1 MATRDNDPFADWS
14 GLVHMPVYSVD
25 RKKLGYLRAIYS
37 DYMIIVRG
45 VIKLIKYF
53 IPKSAAE
60 SVTKY
65 SIKLRITAYEANSN
79 YSYLKMENYLK
90 LSEYSPG
97 SIIGHKPF
105 YDRLLNLGYY
115 ATRNRLAAG
124 VAFISSILFLL
135 SGYKANLEI
144 YSLIKHEIEI
154 SSASDFLVNALTPI
168 DNALAILSQFG
179 GILVLI
185 GSALFAANRVNLAKF
200 CVMFGTGQGLL
211 TVGLHILFELSSG
224 RLSYGNNY
232 LTWLTSSATGLG
244 ILFALCAPSI
254 SKGKGD
260 RIVSRVFKFIL
271 GKK

>member
-1 MATRDNDPFADWS
+1 M
-14 GLVHMPVYSVD
+14 
-25 RKKLGYLRAIYS
+25 KI
-37 DYMIIVRG
+37 
-45 VIKLIKYF
+45 
-53 IPKSAAE
+53 
-60 SVTKY
+60 
-65 SIKLRITAYEANSN
+65 
-79 YSYLKMENYLK
+79 ENYLK

-97 SIIGHKPF
+97 STIGHKPF

-200 CVMFGTGQGLL
+200 CVMFGTGQGLS

-224 RLSYGNNY
+224 RLSYGEI
-232 LTWLTSSATGLG
+232 T
-244 ILFALCAPSI
+244 I
-254 SKGKGD
+254 
-260 RIVSRVFKFIL
+260 
-271 GKK
+271 